1 MKLGRKA
8 VAVLWRKINSD
19 DPEERKEGWLS
30 VLSEW
35 LTEAEIASLAGLALD
50 RQKERDEHAERA

>member
-19 DPEERKEGWLS
+19 DPEERKEGWLAI
-30 VLSEW
+30 LSEW
-35 LTEAEIASLAGLALD
+35 LTEAEIVSLAGLALD
-50 RQKERDEHAERA
+50 RQKQRDEHAERA